1 VGPRCSFCGT
11 STGPFR
17 EVEGLFTVLMCADC
31 QAARTVRPP
40 VVELLAD
47 HNPGQPWLHWGSA
60 LCEYRAV
67 EPQALEVHTAAEHP
81 GWVTR
86 YETARPYPQQ
96 YLRVV
101 YRQVEDS

>member
-1 VGPRCSFCGT
+1 MAVL
-11 STGPFR
+11 
-17 EVEGLFTVLMCADC
+17 GL
-31 QAARTVRPP
+31 RT
-40 VVELLAD
+40 LLV
-47 HNPGQPWLHWGSA
+47 PG
-60 LCEYRAV
+60 V